1 MEMEI
6 GIQVID
12 WLIPHEWGTEIV
24 IPSGLCALVFLAN
37 FQDKLA
43 NPIKKI

>member
-1 MEMEI
+1 MEI

-24 IPSGLCALVFLAN
+24 IPSVLWFSWRISRTSWRI
-37 FQDKLA
+37 Q
-43 NPIKKI
+43 